1 LPAPAPDPTGSG
13 QGLAFFKV
21 DINMS
26 ESIDVKLFFNFRS
39 PYCYIASKTLFR
51 IYDDYH
57 ANLVWRPLGG
67 WSGRSSPDRAKVKV
81 PLTRQDVRRITGK
94 MGIPMSP
101 PPITTDPTKA
111 GAASLLAEQ
120 RGLLRPWIVEVMRAE
135 WASGL
140 DIGDEEVLLDV
151 GQKIGLD
158 ESELQAA
165 FNDAAK
171 LAQLDR
177 NWEEAQ
183 ELGLIGVPSFQVGEE
198 LFWGSDR
205 IEYVLDHLRNLRLSR
220 L

>member
-1 LPAPAPDPTGSG
+1 
-13 QGLAFFKV
+13 
-21 DINMS
+21 MS
-26 ESIDVKLFFNFRS
+26 DSIDVKLFFNFRS
-39 PYCYIASKTLFR
+39 PYCYIASKTLFA

-57 ANLVWRPLGG
+57 TNLEWRPLGG
-67 WSGRSSPDRAKVKV
+67 WSGRSSPERAKVKV

-94 MGIPMSP
+94 LGIPMNP
-101 PPITTDPTKA
+101 PPLTTDPTKA

-135 WASGL
+135 WAAGL
-140 DIGDEEVLLDV
+140 DIGDEAVLH
-151 GQKIGLD
+151 KIGQQVGL
-158 ESELQAA
+158 ESDELQAS
-165 FNDAAK
+165 FSDTDK
-171 LAQLDR
+171 LARLER

-205 IEYVLDHLRNLRLSR
+205 IEYVLDHLRGLRLSR

>member
-1 LPAPAPDPTGSG
+1 MPKP
-13 QGLAFFKV
+13 V
-21 DINMS
+21 
-26 ESIDVKLFFNFRS
+26 DVKLFFNFRS
-39 PYCYIASKTLFR
+39 PYCYIASKTLFA

-81 PLTRQDVRRITGK
+81 PLTRQDVRRITAK
-94 MGIPMSP
+94 MGIPMNP
-101 PPITTDPTKA
+101 PPISTEPTAA
-111 GAASLLAEQ
+111 GAASLLAEE

-135 WASGL
+135 WAEGK
-140 DIGDEEVLLDV
+140 DIGDQQVLLEV
-151 GQKIGLD
+151 GSLVGLD
-158 ESELQAA
+158 GDELMDS
-165 FNDAAK
+165 FSDPDK

-205 IEYVLDHLRNLRLSR
+205 IEYVLDHLRELRLR
-220 L
+220 KL